1 VLPQRGPGRL
11 YFVGLAAPRG
21 PQLPVYSRQA
31 ALVARMIRLQERL
44 GEPLAETFTS
54 QGAAE
59 HRIDVVRSIWQ
70 TQIAQA
76 EDVVGRLEAARGA
89 A

>member
-1 VLPQRGPGRL
+1 
-11 YFVGLAAPRG
+11 
-21 PQLPVYSRQA
+21 VYSRQA

-70 TQIAQA
+70 AQIAQA